1 MRLMVISLVFVLLA
15 NSCMASDKRNL
26 VSKISENQQGMEG
39 DHKVINQNIDHQIQ
53 FPPPQ
58 EGVSKPG
65 ESNKFGV
72 TDDNDH
78 HYIPRKDYG
87 THPGHG

>member
-1 MRLMVISLVFVLLA
+1 MVIALVFVLLA
-15 NSCMASDKRNL
+15 SSCMANDKRNL

-39 DHKVINQNIDHQIQ
+39 DHKVINQNIDRRIPI
-53 FPPPQ
+53 PPPQ
-58 EGVSKPG
+58 KSFDKPDG
-65 ESNKFGV
+65 SSQFGV

-87 THPGHG
+87 THPRHE